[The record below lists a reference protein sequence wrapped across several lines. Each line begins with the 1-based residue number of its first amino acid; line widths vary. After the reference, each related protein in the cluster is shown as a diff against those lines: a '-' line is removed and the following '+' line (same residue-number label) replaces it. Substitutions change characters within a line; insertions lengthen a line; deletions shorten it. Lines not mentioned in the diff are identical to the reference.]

1 MFESV
6 GCRFTAIQIVY
17 VLDQLN
23 ADDVRQFIHM
33 CVFVYME
40 NKAVGNDVIYTY
52 FPLACARGQS
62 EL

>member
-6 GCRFTAIQIVY
+6 SCRFSGILIVY

-33 CVFVYME
+33 FFVYMKNE
-40 NKAVGNDVIYTY
+40 AVGNDVIYTY
-52 FPLACARGQS
+52 FPFACARGQS
-62 EL
+62 ER